1 MREVS
6 QEEFDEFIARRKEIH
21 QVIKYGRVLATEIND
36 PEIDPGSNE
45 VTEPNEFGY
54 LRKSGNPYS
63 TSDAQIGSKYFVHYE
78 DLTDLD
84 L

>member
-6 QEEFDEFIARRKEIH
+6 QEEFDEFIARRKEID
-21 QVIKYGRVLATEIND
+21 QVIKYGRVLATEIDD
-36 PEIDPGSNE
+36 PGIDPGSDE
-45 VTEPNEFGY
+45 IIEPNEFGY
-54 LRKSGNPYS
+54 LRKSGHPYS
-63 TSDAQIGSKYFVHYE
+63 SSDAQIGSKYLVHYE